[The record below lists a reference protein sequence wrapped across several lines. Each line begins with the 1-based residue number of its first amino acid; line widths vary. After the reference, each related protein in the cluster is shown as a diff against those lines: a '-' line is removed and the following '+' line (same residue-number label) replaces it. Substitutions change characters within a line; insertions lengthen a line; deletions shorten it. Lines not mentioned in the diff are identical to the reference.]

1 VAASDSISVIVAGT
15 SFPAIRRFLGAA
27 LPEGRLAMVAVETLR
42 AGGFAA
48 PVLIP
53 AMAPIDGALMDQIA
67 GLRLIHQWGA
77 GLEGVDIA
85 AASARAIAVA
95 NVPTAGT
102 GNAESVAEW
111 CVMAA
116 IAVSRRLGQ
125 AQHNL
130 RAGADWGAPEGRVL
144 LNRRAGIVGL
154 GGIGQALAIRL
165 APFGMRLMGLQ
176 RRPDPALRQALDLE
190 WLGGMDQL
198 PELLAHSD
206 YLFLCL
212 PQTEQ
217 TRGLIDA
224 RALAMLPPHACI
236 INPAR
241 GGLIDTAAL
250 LAALREGRLM
260 GAAMDVFER
269 EPLAV
274 DSPLASYPEILATP
288 HIAGVTDLSYSGI
301 AAALAANIRRLVA
314 GEALSNCVN
323 ASPIKPPQ
331 SW

>member
-1 VAASDSISVIVAGT
+1 MVE
-15 SFPAIRRFLGAA
+15 LAA
-27 LPEGRLAMVAVETLR
+27 LKD
-42 AGGFAA
+42 GGFAA

-53 AMAPIDGALMDQIA
+53 AMAPIDGALMDKIG

-116 IAVSRRLGQ
+116 IAISRRLAQ

-130 RAGADWGAPEGRVL
+130 RTGADWGVPQGRVL
-144 LNRRAGIVGL
+144 LGRRAGIVGL
-154 GGIGQALAIRL
+154 GGIGQALALRL
-165 APFGMRLMGLQ
+165 RPFGMRLMGLQ
-176 RRPDPALRQALDLE
+176 RRPDPALAQTLNLE
-190 WLGGMDQL
+190 WLGGPEQL
-198 PELLAHSD
+198 PELLSRSD

-212 PQTEQ
+212 PQTAQ
-217 TRGLIDA
+217 NRGLIDE
-224 RALAMLPPHACI
+224 RALALLPPQACI

-250 LAALREGRLM
+250 LAALRQGRLM

-274 DSPLASYPEILATP
+274 DSPLAADPEILATP

-301 AAALAANIRRLVA
+301 AAALAANIRRLLA
-314 GEALSNCVN
+314 GQPLENCVN
-323 ASPIKPPQ
+323 AGAIKRQ
-331 SW
+331 A